1 MLEYTP
7 DSTVAEE
14 LSPDAL
20 ENLISHESVHGYA
33 LMNPDRQED
42 VWYQEG
48 AAVYYAV
55 VTPFLA
61 GAVDREYLL

>member
-20 ENLISHESVHGYA
+20 ENLISHESVHGYV
-33 LMNPDRQED
+33 LMNPVR
-42 VWYQEG
+42 
-48 AAVYYAV
+48 
-55 VTPFLA
+55 
-61 GAVDREYLL
+61 